1 MLDGFKG
8 VLVSDFYGAY
18 DSIPCDK
25 QRCLIHLIRDMND
38 DLKNNP
44 FDDEL
49 KTVIKAFSE
58 LLQRIVL
65 TIDKFGLKK
74 RNLNKHMAQV
84 SKFNKKIFE
93 KEYQSQVVK
102 SYQKKFKKYQ
112 EQLFTF
118 LNYDGIPW
126 NNNNAEHA
134 IKAFALYRKINNG
147 YYTEKGIAEYL
158 VLLSIYKTCLYRGL
172 DFLKFMR
179 SQKVDIDEY
188 TRELGKGATIR

>member
-1 MLDGFKG
+1 MDGFKG

>member
-1 MLDGFKG
+1 
-8 VLVSDFYGAY
+8 
-18 DSIPCDK
+18 
-25 QRCLIHLIRDMND
+25 MND